1 MTPRPNTITVHIPGP
16 LRDCCA
22 GAASLTLPASS
33 LGGVLTELERRH
45 PALHRS
51 VCDETG
57 AVRRHIN
64 LFINTEHIRD
74 REGLDTP
81 LIPGDELIIMPAV
94 SGG

>member
-1 MTPRPNTITVHIPGP
+1 MKPRPNTITVHIPGP

-22 GAASLTLPASS
+22 GAASLALPASS
-33 LGGVLTELERRH
+33 LGEILTELERRH

-64 LFINTEHIRD
+64 LFINTEHIRN

-81 LIPGDELIIMPAV
+81 LAPGDELIIMPAV

>member
-1 MTPRPNTITVHIPGP
+1 MKRAAQITVFVPGP
-16 LRDCCA
+16 LRECCA
-22 GAASLTLPASS
+22 GAAELSLTAANVRAALA
-33 LGGVLTELERRH
+33 ELERTR

-64 LFINTEHIRD
+64 LFVNEQHMRD
-74 REGLDTP
+74 CNGLDTP
-81 LIPGDELIIMPAV
+81 LSSGDTVVILPAV